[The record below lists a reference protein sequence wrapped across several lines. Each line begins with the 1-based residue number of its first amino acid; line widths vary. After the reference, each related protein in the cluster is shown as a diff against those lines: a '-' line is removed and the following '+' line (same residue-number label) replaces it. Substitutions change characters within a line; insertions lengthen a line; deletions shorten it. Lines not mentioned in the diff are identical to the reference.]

1 MEREEGGRWTERKGR
16 KDRGREGRREG
27 DERSKL
33 GVRKER
39 YRKQPRNI
47 DICLLIYDPFPTR

>member
-1 MEREEGGRWTERKGR
+1 MRGGERGGRKM
-16 KDRGREGRREG
+16 DREGRREG